1 MAMIN
6 NVNHKNMIVIWHF
19 LKGYAEENKLKEN
32 DVNIFEMLN
41 LPFPEKYQNALNY
54 FTDPTQWSP
63 LETYVQCYRKTKEVT
78 GDSQFRIDL
87 VGPGLS
93 QFGQFVFVPG
103 KPGPFV
109 V

>member
-63 LETYVQCYRKTKEVT
+63 LETYVQC
-78 GDSQFRIDL
+78 
-87 VGPGLS
+87 
-93 QFGQFVFVPG
+93 
-103 KPGPFV
+103 
-109 V
+109 